1 MENETQNQDTQ
12 AAPQQQQPVVE
23 ESQAAPPQQ
32 ATDEAQAA
40 TSEVVHDDPGIPQ
53 QEEQQQQGIAVGEP
67 DPSSPGGEPVSEE
80 GLNPAETPDPA
91 VTMTSDDLVG
101 SDPKVTMN
109 PEDLSGP
116 ESSENPSD
124 FLAGDETNSY
134 IELGEPD
141 FTSEGGDAGWIS
153 DVPPV
158 SEDEW
163 LDIWNVE
170 DDSTSIGLDIDGQV
184 KDYADDWSWGSGPSD
199 AEEIVS
205 EDPAPGG
212 YDDML
217 GISKEDIEGPSSDTD
232 GDGASDLDETRED
245 AAPGGYDGSGIAGG
259 LDLDQDGVFDRI
271 ENNPDVSDGGGYT
284 YDEGAYEDAEDAFE
298 DLQDAL
304 QDGDEEDLA
313 EALEELQGYLGGFDK
328 GAEDEDPD
336 PTGADTE
343 EVPNTAD
350 KEAVD
355 APDASGAAVS
365 GPAVGANAQ
374 EDPEDLGEGVME
386 DDGEGETNPADVDYQ
401 EILHDLDS
409 GNLDDVREFLENLAG
424 GGNDKE
430 EEAQDTHDDAG
441 NYPDM
446 SGEDY
451 TYDEDAYEDAE
462 HAMKDLRHALKHGD
476 EEDRA
481 EALQKLQDYLG
492 GFDKGA
498 EEKTQDGIETQD
510 DQIPSDS
517 ANDSDGDGTEGGI
530 LGLDHELDSDGDG
543 KSDLF
548 EALEDLYWQDSDSD
562 GDPEEVPNTV
572 DKEPVDAPDAS
583 GAAVSGPAVGAA
595 GAAAAAGATAGEAG
609 GLDEDLVKEVQG
621 FFDDWFGG
629 DEAAGGVGEV
639 ADGDGVFDKAIDAA
653 TQQAGGAI
661 DDALGIEGSGNVIE
675 NIANGNFDGAIDAAT
690 EKAGG
695 AIDEA
700 LGIEGSGKI
709 LDQVADGNFDGAIDA
724 AAEEA
729 GGAIDEALGIEGSG
743 EILENVLD
751 GDFDEAL
758 EGIGEKVGDFF
769 EDIDLNP
776 FW

>member
-1 MENETQNQDTQ
+1 
-12 AAPQQQQPVVE
+12 
-23 ESQAAPPQQ
+23 
-32 ATDEAQAA
+32 
-40 TSEVVHDDPGIPQ
+40 
-53 QEEQQQQGIAVGEP
+53 
-67 DPSSPGGEPVSEE
+67 
-80 GLNPAETPDPA
+80 
-91 VTMTSDDLVG
+91 
-101 SDPKVTMN
+101 
-109 PEDLSGP
+109 
-116 ESSENPSD
+116 
-124 FLAGDETNSY
+124 
-134 IELGEPD
+134 
-141 FTSEGGDAGWIS
+141 
-153 DVPPV
+153 
-158 SEDEW
+158 
-163 LDIWNVE
+163 
-170 DDSTSIGLDIDGQV
+170 
-184 KDYADDWSWGSGPSD
+184 
-199 AEEIVS
+199 
-205 EDPAPGG
+205 
-212 YDDML
+212 
-217 GISKEDIEGPSSDTD
+217 
-232 GDGASDLDETRED
+232 
-245 AAPGGYDGSGIAGG
+245 
-259 LDLDQDGVFDRI
+259 
-271 ENNPDVSDGGGYT
+271 
-284 YDEGAYEDAEDAFE
+284 
-298 DLQDAL
+298 
-304 QDGDEEDLA
+304 
-313 EALEELQGYLGGFDK
+313 
-328 GAEDEDPD
+328 
-336 PTGADTE
+336 
-343 EVPNTAD
+343 
-350 KEAVD
+350 
-355 APDASGAAVS
+355 
-365 GPAVGANAQ
+365 
-374 EDPEDLGEGVME
+374 
-386 DDGEGETNPADVDYQ
+386 
-401 EILHDLDS
+401 
-409 GNLDDVREFLENLAG
+409 
-424 GGNDKE
+424 
-430 EEAQDTHDDAG
+430 
-441 NYPDM
+441 
-446 SGEDY
+446 
-451 TYDEDAYEDAE
+451 
-462 HAMKDLRHALKHGD
+462 MKDLQHALKHGD
-476 EEDRA
+476 EEERA
-481 EALQKLQDYLG
+481 EALEKLQGYLG

-661 DDALGIEGSGNVIE
+661 DDALGIEGSG
-675 NIANGNFDGAIDAAT
+675 
-690 EKAGG
+690 
-695 AIDEA
+695 
-700 LGIEGSGKI
+700 KI